1 MTDSLSQPVS
11 SRNCRQVSWKTWF
24 ALPDALDIDR
34 FRSTAARF
42 LKDIGNQSVS
52 GRRSAR
58 GTRHRMPSID
68 VRARF
73 RAAAEGGFTLIELLI
88 ALALVSL
95 ITLMLFSGLRLG
107 SRAWEGVDAVSERVS
122 EVRVTRDF
130 LVSTLNQVRPTSLTL
145 EAEMVAVF
153 AGDGERLEFVAPLSE
168 HVGVPGLYVLRI
180 DLVPT
185 DQDQAL
191 ILTRWLVH
199 PEVLEGFDDIPAWE
213 PLGEDSR
220 LFLDAVPRDTDA
232 AAGAFGRTVLLDR
245 VADFRIAYYGTA
257 DGDIEPDWHEEWLGQ
272 AGLPTLL
279 QIRLATP
286 AQTWPDLVIGLAA
299 PLQ

>member
-1 MTDSLSQPVS
+1 
-11 SRNCRQVSWKTWF
+11 
-24 ALPDALDIDR
+24 
-34 FRSTAARF
+34 
-42 LKDIGNQSVS
+42 
-52 GRRSAR
+52 
-58 GTRHRMPSID
+58 MPSLD
-68 VRARF
+68 ARARF
-73 RAAAEGGFTLIELLI
+73 RAASEGGFTLVELLI

-107 SRAWEGVDAVSERVS
+107 SRAWEGVDAVSEQVS
-122 EVRVTRDF
+122 EVRVARDF
-130 LVSTLNQVRPTSLTL
+130 LVSTLSQVRPTSLTL

-180 DLVPT
+180 ELVPT

-199 PEVLEGFDDIPAWE
+199 PEVLEGFEDIPAWE
-213 PLGEDSR
+213 PLGEDSG
-220 LFLDAVPRDTDA
+220 LFLDAVARDTDA

-245 VADFRIAYYGTA
+245 VADFRIAYYGMA

-286 AQTWPDLVIGLAA
+286 AQSWPDLVVGLATQ
-299 PLQ
+299 LQ